1 MPTKINILKEALK
14 NLIRTHTFVKIMVMM
29 ELLVFYVDWNFIY

>member
-1 MPTKINILKEALK
+1 MPAKINILKKALK
-14 NLIRTHTFVKIMVMM
+14 NLIRTHKFVKIMVMM

>member
-1 MPTKINILKEALK
+1 MPAKINILKEALK
-14 NLIRTHTFVKIMVMM
+14 NLIGTHNFVKIMLMM